1 MGTELNTNAPT
12 GASAKRGPGRP
23 RKNPLPSPDPSPS
36 PTISDPKTINPPP
49 GVVDPD
55 TWDVKGCVVTVDLGN
70 GTTSAAYKNAQGQI
84 VAIPDKDGQLCTA
97 TAIGFEQGDPAKPVF
112 GRAATNMR
120 RVHPESVC
128 TFAKRARGKGDV
140 PAVVDKDGRVWTTG
154 EMEAL
159 FLRWRLDYARE
170 FTGERIVGVLITVPA
185 NFDDAQRRASIA
197 VAEQAGYACI
207 GTINEPTAALLRYAQ
222 GKKGTFLVTDVGKG
236 TSDISIIDVDG
247 NTFTIRAA
255 AGRSDLGGAEFQ
267 ACILQHLMDHAAG
280 SGVVLDPAQDHR
292 SLILMEYEAEN
303 ASCDLSSVHE
313 VAIAFQA
320 HGRLFDVSLTRAT
333 FESLVSD
340 LCERIRDLVTEAMA
354 SAGLATEEIDGVVM
368 VGGASRT
375 PCIRA
380 VLESLFGASKIL
392 TDIDLDKAV
401 SLGAVEAIGLKLNEL
416 TAGGNMALVHR
427 VHEYDLHSN
436 VKVNDVCSWPIGVRA
451 LDSRTGLDAFVVM
464 IAKNTP
470 LPATC
475 RQVFGLIGGDV
486 GTGDTPIIVLQ
497 GDPEEHPDKARV
509 LARFQLSDLP
519 PGPTRERIEVEFAMD
534 CSGLANVHARDL
546 FSGREIAEQVDARDA
561 VQKQHVA

>member
-1 MGTELNTNAPT
+1 MVTELNTNAPA
-12 GASAKRGPGRP
+12 GVAAKRGPGRP
-23 RKNPLPSPDPSPS
+23 RKTLPPPPDPSP
-36 PTISDPKTINPPP
+36 PPGISDPKTINPPP

-97 TAIGFEQGDPAKPVF
+97 TAVGFEQGDPAKPVF
-112 GRAATNMR
+112 GRAAMSMR
-120 RVHPESVC
+120 RVHPEWVC

-140 PAVVDKDGRVWTTG
+140 PAIVDKDGRVWTTR

-159 FLRWRLDYARE
+159 FLASRLNHAQE
-170 FTGERIVGVLITVPA
+170 FTGERIAGVLITVPA
-185 NFDDAQRRASIA
+185 NFDDAQRRASLA
-197 VAEQAGYACI
+197 VVEQAGYTCI

-222 GKKGTFLVTDVGKG
+222 GKNGTFLVADVGKG
-236 TSDISIIDVDG
+236 TSDISIIAADG

-267 ACILQHLMDHAAG
+267 ACILQHLMDYAAG
-280 SGVVLDPAQDHR
+280 NGVVLDPAQDHR

-303 ASCDLSSVHE
+303 AACDLSSVQE

-320 HGRLFDVSLTRAT
+320 QGRLFDVSLTRAT
-333 FESLVSD
+333 FEALVSD
-340 LCERIRDLVTEAMA
+340 LCQHIRDLVTEAMA
-354 SAGLATEEIDGVVM
+354 SANLTPEEIDGVVT

-380 VLESLFGASKIL
+380 VLESLFGAYKIL

-416 TAGGNMALVHR
+416 TAGGNMALLNR
-427 VHEYDLHSN
+427 LHEYDLRSN

-451 LDSRTGLDAFVVM
+451 QDCRTGRDTFVVM

-497 GDPEEHPDKARV
+497 GDPEEPPDKARV

-534 CSGLANVHARDL
+534 CSGLANVHAKDL